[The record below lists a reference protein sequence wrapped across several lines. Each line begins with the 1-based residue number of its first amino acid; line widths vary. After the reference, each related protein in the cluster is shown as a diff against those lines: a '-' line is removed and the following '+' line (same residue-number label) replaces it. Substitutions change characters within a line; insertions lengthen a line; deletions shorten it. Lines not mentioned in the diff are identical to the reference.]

1 LYWIDVDDSVIFYL
15 KIRLFY
21 GHSFQNLI
29 LQMFALID
37 CNNFYA
43 SCERVFQPQY
53 EGKAVVILSNN
64 DGCVIARS
72 NEAKALGIP
81 MGAPAF
87 KFRNEFKKHNIK
99 VFSSN
104 YPLYGDMSNRV
115 MKILE
120 TYTPNVEIYSIDEA
134 FLKFE
139 GFDHF
144 DLIERGLQMRKQ
156 VQQWTGIP
164 VSVGLAPSKA
174 LAKIANK
181 IAKKFDQRTQGVYA
195 IDSNE
200 KRLKALKWTSI
211 EDVWGVGRQ
220 HAKRLQAMG
229 VMTALDFVN
238 LPDEWVKKHMS
249 ILGLRLK
256 RDLEGI
262 PSIQLEEVSP
272 SKKSIATTRSFKNI
286 LNIFNSL
293 EERITTYT
301 LLGAEKLRKQK
312 SCATAIHIFVRSN
325 PFDPN
330 ASQYRNGCTLTL
342 PHATD
347 SNFVLNRYALM
358 GLRSI
363 FKPGIEYKKAGV
375 ILLGLTPSSSR
386 QINLFEQDTAKHT
399 ALMQTLDKIHRRYG
413 PHRMKLASQDLKQ
426 TWKMKREHL
435 SNRFTTEIN
444 EIIRV
449 K

>member
-1 LYWIDVDDSVIFYL
+1 
-15 KIRLFY
+15 
-21 GHSFQNLI
+21 
-29 LQMFALID
+29 MFALID

-53 EGKAVVILSNN
+53 EHKAVVILSNN

-72 NEAKALGIP
+72 NEAKALWIP

-144 DLIERGLQMRKQ
+144 DLIESGLRMRKQ
-156 VQQWTGIP
+156 VRQWTGIP

-181 IAKKFDQRTQGVYA
+181 IAKKFDQKTGGVYA
-195 IDSNE
+195 IDSAE
-200 KRLKALKWTSI
+200 KRLKALKWTPI

-220 HAKRLQAMG
+220 HAKRLKAMQIK
-229 VMTALDFVN
+229 TALDFVN

-262 PSIQLEEVSP
+262 PSIQLEEFAP
-272 SKKSIATTRSFKNI
+272 SKKSIATTRSFKNV
-286 LNIFNSL
+286 LNIFTSL
-293 EERITTYT
+293 EERITTFT

-312 SCATAIHIFVRSN
+312 SCATALHVFVRSN
-325 PFDPN
+325 PFNPD
-330 ASQYRNGCTLTL
+330 AVQYRNGCTLTL

-375 ILLGLTPSSSR
+375 ILLGITPSSSR
-386 QINLFEQDTAKHT
+386 QITLFEQDTAKH
-399 ALMQTLDKIHRRYG
+399 AVLMQTLDKIHRRYG
-413 PHRMKLASQDLKQ
+413 PHRMKLATQDLKQ

>member
-1 LYWIDVDDSVIFYL
+1 
-15 KIRLFY
+15 
-21 GHSFQNLI
+21 
-29 LQMFALID
+29 MFSLID
-37 CNNFYA
+37 FNNFYDY
-43 SCERVFQPQY
+43 CESFFQPQY
-53 EGKAVVILSNN
+53 EHKAVVILSNN

-144 DLIERGLQMRKQ
+144 DLIESGFRMRKQ
-156 VQQWTGIP
+156 VRQWTGIP

-181 IAKKFDQRTQGVYA
+181 IAKKFDQKTGGVYA
-195 IDSNE
+195 IDSAE
-200 KRLKALKWTSI
+200 KRLKALKWTPI

-220 HAKRLQAMG
+220 HAKRLKAMQIK
-229 VMTALDFVN
+229 TALDFVN

-262 PSIQLEEVSP
+262 PSIQLEEFAP
-272 SKKSIATTRSFKNI
+272 SKKSIATTRSFKNV
-286 LNIFNSL
+286 LNIFTSL
-293 EERITTYT
+293 EERITTFT

-312 SCATAIHIFVRSN
+312 SCATALHVFVRSN
-325 PFDPN
+325 PFNPD
-330 ASQYRNGCTLTL
+330 AVQYRNGCTLTL

-375 ILLGLTPSSSR
+375 ILLGITPSSSR
-386 QINLFEQDTAKHT
+386 QITLFEQDTAKH
-399 ALMQTLDKIHRRYG
+399 AVLMQTLDKIHRRYG
-413 PHRMKLASQDLKQ
+413 PHRMKLATQDLKQ

>member
-1 LYWIDVDDSVIFYL
+1 
-15 KIRLFY
+15 
-21 GHSFQNLI
+21 
-29 LQMFALID
+29 MFALID

-53 EGKAVVILSNN
+53 EHKAVVILSNN

-144 DLIERGLQMRKQ
+144 DLIESGFRMRKQ
-156 VQQWTGIP
+156 VRQWTGIP

-181 IAKKFDQRTQGVYA
+181 IAKKFDQKTGGVYA
-195 IDSNE
+195 IDSAE
-200 KRLKALKWTSI
+200 KRLKALKWSPI

-220 HAKRLQAMG
+220 HAKRLKAMQIK
-229 VMTALDFVN
+229 TALDFVN

-262 PSIQLEEVSP
+262 PSIQLEEFAP
-272 SKKSIATTRSFKNI
+272 SKKSIATTRSFKNV
-286 LNIFNSL
+286 LNIFTSL
-293 EERITTYT
+293 EERITTFT

-312 SCATAIHIFVRSN
+312 SCATALHVFVRSN
-325 PFDPN
+325 PFNPD
-330 ASQYRNGCTLTL
+330 AVQYRNGCTLTL

-375 ILLGLTPSSSR
+375 ILLGITPSSSR
-386 QINLFEQDTAKHT
+386 QITLFEQDTAKH
-399 ALMQTLDKIHRRYG
+399 AVLMQTLDKIHRRYG
-413 PHRMKLASQDLKQ
+413 PHRMKLATQDLKQ

>member
-1 LYWIDVDDSVIFYL
+1 
-15 KIRLFY
+15 
-21 GHSFQNLI
+21 
-29 LQMFALID
+29 
-37 CNNFYA
+37 
-43 SCERVFQPQY
+43 
-53 EGKAVVILSNN
+53 VVILSNN

-144 DLIERGLQMRKQ
+144 DLIESGFRMRKQ
-156 VQQWTGIP
+156 VRQWTGIP

-181 IAKKFDQRTQGVYA
+181 IAKKFDQKTGGVYA
-195 IDSNE
+195 IDSAE
-200 KRLKALKWTSI
+200 KRLKALKWTPI

-220 HAKRLQAMG
+220 HAKRLKAMQIK
-229 VMTALDFVN
+229 TALDFVN

-262 PSIQLEEVSP
+262 PSIQLEEFAP
-272 SKKSIATTRSFKNI
+272 SKKSIATTRSFKNV
-286 LNIFNSL
+286 LNIFTSL
-293 EERITTYT
+293 EERITTFT

-312 SCATAIHIFVRSN
+312 SCATALHVFVRSN
-325 PFDPN
+325 PFNPD
-330 ASQYRNGCTLTL
+330 AVQYRNGCTLTL

-375 ILLGLTPSSSR
+375 ILLGITPSSSR
-386 QINLFEQDTAKHT
+386 QITLFEQDTAKH
-399 ALMQTLDKIHRRYG
+399 AVLMQTLDKIHRRYG
-413 PHRMKLASQDLKQ
+413 PHRMKLATQDLKQ